1 MRISSCAL
9 TIVILTGIVK
19 QAHPA
24 DPPYLA
30 QVTNNDTVVRS
41 GPGKAYYP
49 TSLVQQGTQIQVL
62 RHALGGWYAI
72 APPAQ
77 AFSLVERQK
86 ITLSDGQTGI
96 ANSNNVIVRVGSSLN
111 QNCNMAAGVQLHQGD
126 RVKILEEIPLQD
138 DGQLLEKS
146 YDFLRSIESIRQE
159 ERWISGRFIRPIS
172 GNTETAG
179 DVSFQKDDPPID
191 DKLQIS
197 LKASDR
203 TLVTSP
209 SRRSS
214 SPSSLSKKRQSDA
227 SSPVTKPLDETGSA
241 PARELLNQTDRLA
254 TKLKRTRLNQQPI
267 DRLHAMY

>member
-86 ITLSDGQTGI
+86 ITLS
-96 ANSNNVIVRVGSSLN
+96 
-111 QNCNMAAGVQLHQGD
+111 
-126 RVKILEEIPLQD
+126 
-138 DGQLLEKS
+138 
-146 YDFLRSIESIRQE
+146 
-159 ERWISGRFIRPIS
+159 
-172 GNTETAG
+172 
-179 DVSFQKDDPPID
+179 
-191 DKLQIS
+191 
-197 LKASDR
+197 
-203 TLVTSP
+203 
-209 SRRSS
+209 
-214 SPSSLSKKRQSDA
+214 
-227 SSPVTKPLDETGSA
+227 
-241 PARELLNQTDRLA
+241 
-254 TKLKRTRLNQQPI
+254 
-267 DRLHAMY
+267 